1 MRGKPPDCIQ
11 DFTMASHQDDQFL
24 EDASLLE
31 GTLKGVVDVGAVK
44 PGDPLAPMVHG
55 LLRGLGE
62 DPDREGL
69 KKTPFRVEQALR
81 WLTKGYQ
88 EQLDEI
94 VNGAVF
100 ESANDDI
107 VLVKDIDVFSMC
119 EHHMLP
125 FYGRAHIAYVPDGR
139 VIGISKLPR
148 IAEMFARRLQIQ
160 EQLTVQ
166 IAQAVERAIQPRGV
180 AVILECSHMCM
191 MMRGIQKVGSTTVT
205 RNFTGVFRNEQPLRE
220 ELLKMVRTEPL

>member
-1 MRGKPPDCIQ
+1 
-11 DFTMASHQDDQFL
+11 MASHPDDQFL
-24 EDASLLE
+24 EDTSLFE
-31 GTLKGVVDVGAVK
+31 GTLKGVVDVGAVQ
-44 PGDPLAPMVHG
+44 PGDPLAPLVHG

-62 DPDREGL
+62 NPEREGL

-94 VNGAVF
+94 VNDAVF
-100 ESANDDI
+100 ESLNDDI

-125 FYGRAHIAYVPDGR
+125 FFGRAHIAYVPNGR

-166 IAQAVERAIQPRGV
+166 IAQAVERAIQPKGV

-205 RNFTGVFRNEQPLRE
+205 RSLTGVFRDEQPLRE
-220 ELLKMVRTEPL
+220 ELLKMVRAEPL